1 MIRRVLII
9 AAAAALMLSVGL
21 TAQSSLSPEVLLKRA
36 MQLEQVDGDLAG
48 AVRQYQDIVNRF
60 PDRRPIAAQ
69 ALVRIGGIHE
79 RQGHNAEALQTYKR
93 VETDYPDTEPAV
105 AARERIA
112 GLDDSQAKET
122 VIWSGPDVGDV
133 YGISPDGRLLAY
145 LDDDDGVAIRDIAAG
160 TNRVIVRGSETAWA
174 EEIAFSADGTKVA
187 YSWARSGA
195 PRYEVRTADVRDGG
209 NVRVVSTLAE
219 GSLTLYD
226 WSRDG
231 RWIAVDI
238 TPPGGNSQYV
248 VINVANGEQRALK
261 TIAGRMTSD
270 RVVFSPDSRFLAYDR
285 PSDDD
290 PTGSDVFLLPID
302 GSPEIPAAT
311 GPDRQ
316 FVAGWSPDGRYL
328 LIQMQDGEFSSLV
341 AQPMSNGAP
350 SGLAVTLRRGVAGW
364 ATGMTAAGALL
375 FGVNANPM
383 TLYGGSF
390 DTRTGASMAAPSPLV
405 FGERNRQP
413 RFSQDGTRLAFLAG
427 VAPPVPSI
435 LSLDS
440 GQRTIL
446 PSMLR
451 MIDVY
456 DWSPDDRSFLARGT
470 DFRGRTGIFQI
481 GIDATTGSLTP
492 LLYDSSEE
500 RYFTP
505 HWAADGRHFYYTR
518 GRNGSA
524 GIIERDLQAGTERV
538 LLDWSQ
544 TRTPDGAAVP
554 PLRYV
559 RVSPDG
565 QHVAGVSARAQGSA
579 SASVWVA
586 SIADHTS
593 KPLLTAPAIAPA
605 SLIWTPD
612 SRAVVIFRP
621 GDTPSDNGALW
632 VVPLDGSSPRKLAID
647 LPLGQGRGGAA
658 LHPDGKR
665 IAFVVGAA
673 RSSEI
678 RLLEDFLPAPAGR
691 R

>member
-1 MIRRVLII
+1 MIRRVLVV
-9 AAAAALMLSVGL
+9 AVALMLSVGII
-21 TAQSSLSPEVLLKRA
+21 AQTSLSPEVLLKRA
-36 MQLEQVDGDLAG
+36 MQLEQVDGNLAG
-48 AVRQYQDIVNRF
+48 AVRQYQEIVDRY
-60 PDRRPIAAQ
+60 PDRRAVAAQ
-69 ALVRIGGIHE
+69 ALVRLGGIHE
-79 RQGHNAEALQTYKR
+79 RQGRTAEALKTYQRIEK
-93 VETDYPDTEPAV
+93 DYPETEF
-105 AARERIA
+105 AADARTRMA
-112 GLDDSQAKET
+112 GLDDSQARET

-133 YGISPDGRLLAY
+133 YSISPDGRLLAY
-145 LDDDDGVAIRDIAAG
+145 LDDDDNVAIRDIASG
-160 TNRVIVRGSETAWA
+160 TNRVIVRGSETASA

-187 YSWARSGA
+187 YSWARSDA

-209 NVRVVSTLAE
+209 NVRVVSTLTE

-248 VINVANGEQRALK
+248 VIDVANGQQRALK
-261 TIAGRMTSD
+261 TIAGHMTSD

-290 PTGSDVFLLPID
+290 PTGSDVFLLPVD

-316 FVAGWSPDGRYL
+316 FVAGWSPDARFL
-328 LIQMQDGEFSSLV
+328 LVQIQDGEFSSLV

-350 SGLAVTLRRGVAGW
+350 SGLAMTLRRGVAGW
-364 ATGMTAAGALL
+364 ATGMTEAGALL

-390 DTRTGASMAAPSPLV
+390 DTRTGASTATPSPLV

-413 RFSQDGTRLAFLAG
+413 RFSRDGTRLAFLSG
-427 VAPPVPSI
+427 VAPPAPSV
-435 LSLDS
+435 LRLDS
-440 GQRTIL
+440 GLRTTL

-451 MIDVY
+451 VIETY

-481 GIDATTGSLTP
+481 DVTTGNLTP
-492 LLYDSSEE
+492 LLNDSREE

-518 GRNGSA
+518 GRPLENGPER
-524 GIIERDLQAGTERV
+524 IIERDLQAGTERV

-544 TRTPDGAAVP
+544 TRTADGAPVP

-579 SASVWVA
+579 GASVWVA

-593 KPLLTAPAIAPA
+593 KPLLTAPAIAPP

-621 GDTPSDNGALW
+621 GDTPGDNGALW

-658 LHPDGKR
+658 LHPDGRR